1 MEQQTRKVYILLTR
15 LHDFG
20 SRVAGFFATCYYT
33 HSSIGLEE
41 DMNTFYS
48 FMVNGFVEEDV
59 SRFLRGKFPPFP
71 CQLYEIEVSQEVY
84 DKIKNI
90 INDFKANKKKYRY
103 TKKGVVSGLLFIPR
117 QKKYEFFCSHFVAHV
132 LKKSNAVK
140 IKKNTALYF
149 PRDFKKMSGLNLRFQ
164 GNLRGF
170 ANRFIPYYKVC
181 D

>member
-1 MEQQTRKVYILLTR
+1 MEQKTRKVYILLTR

-59 SRFLRGKFPPFP
+59 SRFLCGKFPPFP

-84 DKIKNI
+84 NEIKRI
-90 INDFKANKKKYRY
+90 INEFKREKKKYRY
-103 TKKGVVSGLLFIPR
+103 TKKGVISGLFFIPR
-117 QKKYEFFCSHFVAHV
+117 QKKNEFFCSHFVAHV
-132 LKKSNAVK
+132 LKKSSAVT

-164 GNLRGF
+164 GNLKGF
-170 ANRFIPYYKVC
+170 ANKFIPRYKSV
-181 D
+181 

>member
-1 MEQQTRKVYILLTR
+1 MEKETKKVYILLTR

-59 SRFLRGKFPPFP
+59 TRFLRSKHPPFP
-71 CQLYEIEVSQEVY
+71 CQLYEVEVPVEVY
-84 DKIKNI
+84 GRIKNI
-90 INDFKANKKKYRY
+90 ISQFKTDKHRYRY
-103 TKKGVVSGLLFIPR
+103 TKLGVVSGLLFIPR
-117 QKKYEFFCSHFVAHV
+117 QRKYEFFCSHFVAHV
-132 LKKSNAVK
+132 LKQSNAVTL
-140 IKKNTALYF
+140 KKSTALYF
-149 PRDFKKMSGLNLRFQ
+149 PRDFKRMKGLKLAFQ

-170 ANRFIPYYKVC
+170 ANKFIPHRIC